1 MNIFIS
7 GARRTNSSSM
17 MQKHQESD
25 HNSTGHFL
33 HEKRNIRKIFTQE
46 IPAANVPQTVTN
58 TDLFAYVMMR
68 IY

>member
-46 IPAANVPQTVTN
+46 IPAANVPQTVTK
-58 TDLFAYVMMR
+58 TSSFAYVDMG
-68 IY
+68 IH